1 MHDYLPFQRASIFFQ
16 RSIPSGISLTNKHL
30 PILDGHGSHVT
41 LETIEQAKEFRLYMI
56 NLLSH
61 TSHAFQPL
69 DVVCFKPFKN
79 DFEKERDA
87 TMVKRNYKKLDTII
101 LARWANKALDL
112 IFTKKNIMSK
122 FKNTRIWPLNPRSM
136 DSKIDLSIL
145 YTLQAME
152 EEESK

>member
-1 MHDYLPFQRASIFFQ
+1 
-16 RSIPSGISLTNKHL
+16 
-30 PILDGHGSHVT
+30 
-41 LETIEQAKEFRLYMI
+41 MI

-79 DFEKERDA
+79 DFEKERDV

-101 LARWANKALDL
+101 LARWANKALNL
-112 IFTKKNIMSK
+112 IFTRKNIMSK